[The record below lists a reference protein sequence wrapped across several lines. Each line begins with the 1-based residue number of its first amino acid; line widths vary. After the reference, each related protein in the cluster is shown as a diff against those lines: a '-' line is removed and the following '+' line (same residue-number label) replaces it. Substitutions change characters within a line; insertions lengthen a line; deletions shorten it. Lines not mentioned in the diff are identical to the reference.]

1 MENQKPT
8 LIVMVGVPGSGKDY
22 QIENSELLYA
32 DGEVKREV
40 VSRDLVRYEIV
51 KESEEYFSHEKDVF
65 EQYIL
70 QISNALKKNRVV
82 IANATQANYG
92 SRKKLLHAIDE
103 KFGRDYNIVMY
114 CIICDYETADRRN
127 KQREGRAVVPE
138 KAMMEMFNNF
148 AIPNLKEDNR
158 IEKIIIECYGAYS
171 VMRRQKI

>member
-22 QIENSELLYA
+22 QIKNSELLYA

-40 VSRDLVRYEIV
+40 VSRDLVRYGMVRED
-51 KESEEYFSHEKDVF
+51 EEYFCREKEVF

-70 QISNALKKNRVV
+70 QISNALSKNKVV
-82 IANATQANYG
+82 IANATQVNYG

-127 KQREGRAVVPE
+127 KQREGRAVVPS

-148 AIPNLKEDNR
+148 SVPNLKEDDR
-158 IEKIIIECYGAYS
+158 IEKIIIECYGTCS
-171 VMRRQKI
+171 IMRRQKI

>member
-22 QIENSELLYA
+22 QIENSEFLYA

-40 VSRDLVRYEIV
+40 ISRDLVRYEMV
-51 KESEEYFSHEKDVF
+51 REDEEYFCREKEVF

-70 QISNALKKNRVV
+70 QISNALSNNKVV

-92 SRKKLLHAIDE
+92 SRKKLLHAVDE

-114 CIICDYETADRRN
+114 CIICDYETANRRN
-127 KQREGRAVVPE
+127 KQREGRAVVPS

-148 AIPNLKEDNR
+148 SVPNLKEDDR
-158 IEKIIIECYGAYS
+158 IEKIIIECYGACS
-171 VMRRQKI
+171 IMRRQKI

>member
-8 LIVMVGVPGSGKDY
+8 LIVMVGVSGSGKDY
-22 QIENSELLYA
+22 QIKNSELLYA

-40 VSRDLVRYEIV
+40 ISRDLVRYEIV

-103 KFGRDYNIVMY
+103 KFGHDYNIVMY

>member
-148 AIPNLKEDNR
+148 VIPNLKEDNR

>member
-22 QIENSELLYA
+22 QIENSEFLYA

-138 KAMMEMFNNF
+138 KAMMETFNNF

>member
-22 QIENSELLYA
+22 QIENSEFLYA

-40 VSRDLVRYEIV
+40 VSRDLVRYEMV
-51 KESEEYFSHEKDVF
+51 REDEEYFCREKEVF

-70 QISNALKKNRVV
+70 QISNALSSNKVV

-103 KFGRDYNIVMY
+103 KFGCDYNIIMY

-127 KQREGRAVVPE
+127 KQREGRAVVPR

-148 AIPNLKEDNR
+148 SVPNLKEDDR
-158 IEKIIIECYGAYS
+158 IEKIIIECYGVCS
-171 VMRRQKI
+171 IMRRQKI

>member
-148 AIPNLKEDNR
+148 TVPNLKEDNR
-158 IEKIIIECYGAYS
+158 IEKIIIKCYGACS
-171 VMRRQKI
+171 IMRRQKI

>member
-22 QIENSELLYA
+22 HIENSELLYT

>member
-22 QIENSELLYA
+22 QIKNSELLYA

-40 VSRDLVRYEIV
+40 VSRDLVRYGMV
-51 KESEEYFSHEKDVF
+51 RGDEEYFCREKEVF

-70 QISNALKKNRVV
+70 QISNALSNNQIV
-82 IANATQANYG
+82 IANATQVNYG
-92 SRKKLLHAIDE
+92 SRKKLLHAVDE

-114 CIICDYETADRRN
+114 CIICNYETADRRN
-127 KQREGRAVVPE
+127 KQREGRAVVPS

-148 AIPNLKEDNR
+148 SVPNLKEDDR
-158 IEKIIIECYGAYS
+158 IEKIIIECYGTCS
-171 VMRRQKI
+171 IMRRQKI

>member
-148 AIPNLKEDNR
+148 TVPNLKEDNR
-158 IEKIIIECYGAYS
+158 IEKIIIECYGACS
-171 VMRRQKI
+171 IMRRQKI

>member
-22 QIENSELLYA
+22 QIKNSEFLYA

-40 VSRDLVRYEIV
+40 VSRDLVRYEMV
-51 KESEEYFSHEKDVF
+51 KEDEEYFCREKEVF

-70 QISNALKKNRVV
+70 QISSALSNNKVV

-92 SRKKLLHAIDE
+92 SRKKLLRAIDE

-127 KQREGRAVVPE
+127 KQREGRAVVPR

-148 AIPNLKEDNR
+148 SVPNLKEDDR
-158 IEKIIIECYGAYS
+158 IEKIIIECYGACS

>member
-22 QIENSELLYA
+22 QIENSEFLYA

-40 VSRDLVRYEIV
+40 ISRDLVRYGMVRED
-51 KESEEYFSHEKDVF
+51 KEYFCREKEVF

-70 QISNALKKNRVV
+70 QISNALSNNKVV

-92 SRKKLLHAIDE
+92 SRKKLLHAVDE

-127 KQREGRAVVPE
+127 KQREGRAVVPS

-148 AIPNLKEDNR
+148 SVPNLKEDDR
-158 IEKIIIECYGAYS
+158 IEKIIIECYGACS
-171 VMRRQKI
+171 IMRRQKI

>member
-22 QIENSELLYA
+22 QIENSEFLYA

-40 VSRDLVRYEIV
+40 ISRDLVRYEMV
-51 KESEEYFSHEKDVF
+51 REDEEYFCREKEVF

-70 QISNALKKNRVV
+70 QISNALSNNKVV

-92 SRKKLLHAIDE
+92 SRKKLLHAVDE

-127 KQREGRAVVPE
+127 KQREGRAVVPS

-148 AIPNLKEDNR
+148 SVPNLKEDDR
-158 IEKIIIECYGAYS
+158 IEKIIIECYGACS
-171 VMRRQKI
+171 IMRRQKI

>member
-22 QIENSELLYA
+22 QIENSEFLYA
-32 DGEVKREV
+32 DGEVKRKV

-65 EQYIL
+65 EQYIF
-70 QISNALKKNRVV
+70 QISNALKKNRAV

-148 AIPNLKEDNR
+148 AVPSFKEDDR
-158 IEKIIIECYGAYS
+158 IEKIIIECYGACS

>member
-22 QIENSELLYA
+22 QIENSELLYT

-103 KFGRDYNIVMY
+103 KFGHDYNIVMY